1 MTPWPALFTRL
12 PQLVEKLEAIA
23 HPLLTVEV
31 DGEVVARLV
40 RPSRAELATHTRWP
54 GMPIHTPE
62 GWLREALSKIQQYYP
77 EPREQVALY
86 AGSHPVVV
94 LRRKG
99 VVRHVA

>member
-40 RPSRAELATHTRWP
+40 RPSRAELAAHARWP
-54 GMPIHTPE
+54 GMPAITPE
-62 GWLREALSKIQQYYP
+62 GWLCEALERVRGYYP

-86 AGSHPVVV
+86 AGSQPVVA

-99 VVRHVA
+99 VVGHAA

>member
-40 RPSRAELATHTRWP
+40 RPSRAALEAHARLP
-54 GMPIHTPE
+54 GMPTLTPE
-62 GWLREALSKIQQYYP
+62 GWLREALERVRGYYP
-77 EPREQVALY
+77 KPREQVALY
-86 AGSHPVVV
+86 AGSQPVVV
-94 LRRKG
+94 LRRRG
-99 VVRHVA
+99 VVGHAA

>member
-1 MTPWPALFTRL
+1 MTPWPVLLARL

-40 RPSRAELATHTRWP
+40 RPSRAGLEAHARWP
-54 GMPIHTPE
+54 GMPIHTLE

-77 EPREQVALY
+77 EPREHVALY
-86 AGSHPVVV
+86 AGSQPVVV
-94 LRRKG
+94 LRRRG
-99 VVRHVA
+99 VVGHAA

>member
-1 MTPWPALFTRL
+1 MTPWPALFSRL

-40 RPSRAELATHTRWP
+40 RPSRADLEAHARVR
-54 GMPIHTPE
+54 GMPTLTPE
-62 GWLREALSKIQQYYP
+62 GWLREALERVRGYYP
-77 EPREQVALY
+77 APREQVALY
-86 AGSHPVVV
+86 AGSQPVVA

-99 VVRHVA
+99 VVGHAA

>member
-12 PQLVEKLEAIA
+12 PQLVEKLEVIA

-40 RPSRAELATHTRWP
+40 RPSRAALEAHARVR
-54 GMPIHTPE
+54 GMPAITPE

-86 AGSHPVVV
+86 AGSQPVVV

-99 VVRHVA
+99 VVGHAA

>member
-1 MTPWPALFTRL
+1 MTPWPALFSRL

-40 RPSRAELATHTRWP
+40 RPSRADLEAHARWP
-54 GMPIHTPE
+54 GMPSYTPE
-62 GWLREALSKIQQYYP
+62 GWLREALERVRGYYP

-86 AGSHPVVV
+86 AGSQPVVA

-99 VVRHVA
+99 VVGHAA

>member
-1 MTPWPALFTRL
+1 MTPWPALFSRL

-31 DGEVVARLV
+31 DGEAVARLV
-40 RPSRAELATHTRWP
+40 RPSRAGLEAHARWP
-54 GMPIHTPE
+54 GMPSYTPE
-62 GWLREALSKIQQYYP
+62 GWLREVLSKIQHYYP
-77 EPREQVALY
+77 KPREQVALY
-86 AGSHPVVV
+86 AGSQPVAV

>member
-1 MTPWPALFTRL
+1 MTPWPALLARL

-23 HPLLTVEV
+23 HPLLVVEV

-40 RPSRAELATHTRWP
+40 RPSRAELAAHARVR
-54 GMPIHTPE
+54 GMPILTPE
-62 GWLREALSKIQQYYP
+62 GWLREALERVRGYYP

-86 AGSHPVVV
+86 AGSQPVVA

>member
-1 MTPWPALFTRL
+1 MTPWPALFARL

-40 RPSRAELATHTRWP
+40 RPSRAELEAHARVR
-54 GMPIHTPE
+54 GMPTLTPE
-62 GWLREALSKIQQYYP
+62 GWLREALSKIQHHHP
-77 EPREQVALY
+77 KPRVQVALY
-86 AGSHPVVV
+86 AGSQPVVV

-99 VVRHVA
+99 VVGHAA